1 MRERWSALAGLCI
14 FVTAAV
20 CPLPSVAQECRE
32 VVGATRIVGGQDAKL
47 KYWPGQA
54 VLRASNARRALYLCG
69 GAAINDRWVLTAA
82 HCLAEISADGT
93 LKEGTLEVVLGVEDL
108 GSVRDENIFAVE
120 KIVKHDGYAKASTS
134 GLDIALIRLKRPYAG
149 PTARLSLQSAT
160 DPQTPPGAQV
170 RVAGFGS
177 LKSGAPARTF
187 KGADGRP
194 YLAGSNKL
202 LEALLPTVAGDECK
216 ARYPQAKIDSE
227 QLCAG
232 LETGGRDSCQGDS
245 GGPLVAY
252 DLRGCPFQVGIV
264 SWGAGCAG
272 AKDYGVYTRV
282 SYHAAWITSIA
293 GTVKSVAPDDVTAE
307 PPSTVASAF
316 TRVARAQ
323 LEELL
328 PDAKDRVHLALKG
341 GNRVTLGSE
350 VALTVRSDIAGRLI
364 VIDVGAG
371 GDVVQILPNKFT
383 PPNQTA
389 RVTAGGEIT
398 IPGPEYGFTGF
409 KATEPTGKG
418 QLLALVVPDTFPV
431 AAYADARA
439 RTRSFTPVNTPTS
452 YLMNL
457 VQHVKTTL
465 QDSAEN
471 RGAGTA
477 KGSARTARA
486 NWGLGE
492 AEYEITK

>member
-1 MRERWSALAGLCI
+1 
-14 FVTAAV
+14 
-20 CPLPSVAQECRE
+20 
-32 VVGATRIVGGQDAKL
+32 
-47 KYWPGQA
+47 
-54 VLRASNARRALYLCG
+54 
-69 GAAINDRWVLTAA
+69 
-82 HCLAEISADGT
+82 
-93 LKEGTLEVVLGVEDL
+93 
-108 GSVRDENIFAVE
+108 
-120 KIVKHDGYAKASTS
+120 
-134 GLDIALIRLKRPYAG
+134 
-149 PTARLSLQSAT
+149 
-160 DPQTPPGAQV
+160 
-170 RVAGFGS
+170 
-177 LKSGAPARTF
+177 
-187 KGADGRP
+187 
-194 YLAGSNKL
+194 
-202 LEALLPTVAGDECK
+202 
-216 ARYPQAKIDSE
+216 
-227 QLCAG
+227 
-232 LETGGRDSCQGDS
+232 
-245 GGPLVAY
+245 
-252 DLRGCPFQVGIV
+252 V

-328 PDAKDRVHLALKG
+328 PDAKDRVHIALKG

-409 KATEPTGKG
+409 KATEPAGKG

-431 AAYADARA
+431 AAYADATA

-471 RGAGTA
+471 RGASTA
-477 KGSARTARA
+477 KGSARTSRA